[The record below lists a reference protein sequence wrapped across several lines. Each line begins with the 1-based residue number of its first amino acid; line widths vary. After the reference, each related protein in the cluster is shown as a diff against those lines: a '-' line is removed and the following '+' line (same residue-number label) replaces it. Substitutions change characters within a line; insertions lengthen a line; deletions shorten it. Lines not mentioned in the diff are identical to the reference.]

1 MEDVSVRLSVP
12 VSMKIVDNISTHT
25 LILTDEKTKRMK
37 DEILVVLK
45 LKFFV
50 TVNEG
55 SNKLLL
61 R

>member
-1 MEDVSVRLSVP
+1 
-12 VSMKIVDNISTHT
+12 MKSFISFE
-25 LILTDEKTKRMK
+25 IIFNMTDEKTKRMK